1 MTVRCSRLVPV
12 IELGS
17 NALIFILV
25 LHISAINDIVTVI
38 NIHLCPYALI
48 LVFVLRIPAIDDIIT
63 MIEICFGSNTFIS
76 VLVLHVM
83 AINGVRKSNA
93 SAAKSQHSNKNLQFF
108 VQHKIPFS

>member
-48 LVFVLRIPAIDDIIT
+48 LVFVLRIPAAS
-63 MIEICFGSNTFIS
+63 ICHTDF
-76 VLVLHVM
+76 
-83 AINGVRKSNA
+83 NGVA
-93 SAAKSQHSNKNLQFF
+93 S
-108 VQHKIPFS
+108 VKI